1 MIRLDTKETENPP
14 CTLDKEFN
22 PLVQSVSF
30 LLMENFLS
38 TAECEWLVNYGS
50 QQKLAKGLNRNQTET
65 HYRSSNIAFLEL
77 VSEVDWLK
85 DKIINKILPVN
96 NKYMK
101 WNLTHLD
108 RFQYTT
114 YDKDDYLTAHNDD
127 YFDYLVSPDSPEQDL
142 WIRKLS
148 VSILLSDPSEYD
160 GGELEIQAPRG
171 TSEMPYDKRKIKPP
185 KGTAIIFPS
194 FYIHEVHK
202 VTKGHRRALVA
213 WFFGPKWR

>member
-108 RFQYTT
+108 KIGR
-114 YDKDDYLTAHNDD
+114 AH
-127 YFDYLVSPDSPEQDL
+127 V
-142 WIRKLS
+142 
-148 VSILLSDPSEYD
+148 
-160 GGELEIQAPRG
+160 
-171 TSEMPYDKRKIKPP
+171 
-185 KGTAIIFPS
+185 
-194 FYIHEVHK
+194 
-202 VTKGHRRALVA
+202 
-213 WFFGPKWR
+213 